1 MRRWLLLFVCLG
13 LLGSIRLAGSVQ
25 VAAAQAERVKAIP
38 IAGMFSQI
46 RLSPDGH
53 TLAIFEVGIM
63 HDGEII
69 PELLPVRLFDLATF
83 QVVATLNEPTD
94 YASEA
99 AFSTDGSRLMTYHEN
114 GDMFIWDAATGSL
127 IKQITALP
135 AVNSRTVFYPNG
147 TELVI
152 ICGANMP
159 MLCEWDTETDHLTR
173 ILRPEYATRNDFIA
187 QFENGPAPFYV
198 ALALSTDGEQLA
210 AASAYGVIDVWDL
223 ATGTRVTLNEPTE
236 FPMINIMSLAF
247 INDDTQ
253 IIYYNT
259 DSELIHIIDAR
270 NGSEVRS
277 FSAGFA
283 GAPRFA
289 LAPDGDHI
297 AYITGER
304 EAPVVNV
311 VSLSDA
317 DEPLVVDLPLPEDVL
332 AQQRQ
337 VSLYFTPDGQ
347 MLVIGGFS
355 NTVDAEN
362 VIFQVDVRR

>member
-1 MRRWLLLFVCLG
+1 MRRLLVILLLLG
-13 LLGSIRLAGSVQ
+13 FTSLLGTSHRAS
-25 VAAAQAERVKAIP
+25 AQDERVKTIP
-38 IAGMFSQI
+38 ILGGFTQI

-53 TLAIFEVGIM
+53 TVAIFELGIM
-63 HDGEII
+63 HEGEIV
-69 PELLPVRLFDLATF
+69 PELLPVRLYDLATF
-83 QVVATLNEPTD
+83 ETTQVFTEPSD

-99 AFSTDGSRLMTYHEN
+99 VFNSDGSRLMTYHEN

-127 IKQITALP
+127 LNQITALP
-135 AVNSRTVFYPNG
+135 AVNSRALFYGNSA
-147 TELVI
+147 ELVMV
-152 ICGANMP
+152 CQPNML

-173 ILRPEYATRNDFIA
+173 ILRPRYATRNDFLA

-198 ALALSTDGEQLA
+198 ALTLSADGEQIA
-210 AASAYGVIDVWDL
+210 AASAYGTIDVWDVT
-223 ATGTRVTLNEPTE
+223 TGERLELTAPTE
-236 FPMINIMSLAF
+236 FPLLNIMSLAF
-247 INDDTQ
+247 IHDDEQ

-259 DSELIHIIDAR
+259 DTELIHIIDAR

-277 FSAGFA
+277 FPAGFA

-317 DEPLVVDLPLPEDVL
+317 DEPLVIDLPLPADIV
-332 AQQRQ
+332 AQPRQ
-337 VSLYFTPDGQ
+337 VSMYFTPDGQ
-347 MLVIGGFS
+347 MLVVGGFS
-355 NTVDAEN
+355 NTVDVEN
-362 VIFQVDVRR
+362 VIYLVDVRR